1 MSERKKERFNK
12 GDIFIGIMNT
22 IIEIR
27 CRDLEDNML
36 KIKNIFFK
44 FFPKKP

>member
-22 IIEIR
+22 IIEIVNSFLSIADEILLYN
-27 CRDLEDNML
+27 CN
-36 KIKNIFFK
+36 KAK
-44 FFPKKP
+44 